1 MATTTYEQKVPGPN
15 TTDLQTI
22 FQSERKTLA
31 VNLGKDITG
40 YTVSADYQA
49 KVWTGMT
56 IDRSDVPN
64 FADAVFAGYFPK
76 VTMTAGDV
84 PAIET
89 ALTGDVS
96 LIIPNDM
103 YDGPL
108 HPNTREV
115 CVVVSVGLS
124 WTDADGNVET
134 LRLDYLQEYEPGV
147 AEPGNPTGHTG
158 YVAYT

>member
-1 MATTTYEQKVPGPN
+1 MATTTYSQKVPGPN
-15 TTDLQTI
+15 TAALQSAY
-22 FQSERKTLA
+22 QSERKTLS

-40 YTVSADYQA
+40 YTLAADYQA

-76 VTMTAGDV
+76 ETMIGGDV
-84 PAIET
+84 PVIVTEA
-89 ALTGDVS
+89 TGDIS
-96 LIIPNDM
+96 LIIPENM

-108 HPNTREV
+108 NPNPRDV

-124 WTDADGNVET
+124 WTDTDGNVET
-134 LRLDYLQEYEPGV
+134 LRMDYLQNYEPGV

-158 YVAYT
+158 YVAYS